1 MTLREFYEEID
12 SDFDE
17 VLNRLLNEKLMNRF
31 VHKFLEDVSY
41 HRLCNAVEKNDYEQA
56 FEEAHTLKGVCQNL
70 GFCNLSVPVS
80 ELTDSLRNGKRPQNW
95 DLMTVIKR
103 EYYRTIAAIQ
113 SIDA

>member
-17 VLNRLLNEKLMNRF
+17 VLKRLLNERLMNRF
-31 VHKFLEDVSY
+31 VHKFLEDDSY
-41 HRLCNAVEKNDYEQA
+41 LQLCEAVEENDYEQA
-56 FEEAHTLKGVCQNL
+56 FEKAHTLKGVCQNL
-70 GFCNLSVPVS
+70 GFCNLSTPVS

-95 DLMTVIKR
+95 DLMTDIKR
-103 EYYRTIAAIQ
+103 EYERTVAAIQ